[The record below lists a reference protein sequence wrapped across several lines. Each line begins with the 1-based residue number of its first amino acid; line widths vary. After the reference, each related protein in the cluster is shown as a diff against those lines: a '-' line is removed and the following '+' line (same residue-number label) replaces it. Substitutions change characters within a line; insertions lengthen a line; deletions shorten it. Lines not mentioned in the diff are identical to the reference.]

1 MLWPVVKALLGH
13 YKRHPLQIVL
23 VWLGLTLG
31 VSLLVGV
38 LAINHHAKQS
48 YSAGEKLFSNPLPY
62 RIRPVQT
69 ASKIP
74 QGFYVQLRRE
84 GFHQCMPFDA
94 YRISTQTGLELT
106 ITGLD
111 PVAMLELQ
119 QGASLRDIN
128 TLKLKEPPYPI
139 MVSSDLA
146 SHLNWKDGD
155 YIPLEDGS
163 LLGPLLVDEQNL
175 LSGTRVVADIALIRM
190 LSRRT
195 GFDLIACGKMPPE
208 KVEKLKELLPN
219 GMKFSQNTRAELD
232 SLTLAFHTNLTALGM
247 LSFFVGLFIFYQAM
261 TLSFVQRQPLVGV
274 LRQTGVSMW
283 QLTLALVYEL
293 IFWILIAWLCGN
305 VFGLF
310 LANQL
315 MPTVSASLEDLY
327 NANVGLDIQ
336 WSWEWSKKSL
346 LVAIMGT
353 LLACSFPLFR
363 LLRTQPARLSAKL
376 SIVRF
381 AGKEFTFQ
389 AMLACVFLIAAVA
402 VHQANQTQ
410 ESGFALIALLL
421 ISVGLFMPWVVW
433 KIFNIL
439 SFSLTWVKAR
449 WFFADCAASMS
460 YRGVAAMA
468 FMLALATNIGVET
481 MVGSFRET
489 TDKWLT
495 QRLAADVY
503 VMPTNSI
510 AKRMSSWL
518 DNQDEV
524 KEVWWRWEKDINNI
538 DGTLQAV
545 STGNSTGE
553 KGALTIKV
561 AIPDYWF
568 HLHHSQGVM
577 VSESMAIKLGIRAGD
592 YIQLPAPLE
601 SNWQVVGVYYDYG
614 NPYNQV
620 MLSHRNWLTHFANQ
634 GEVGLGIIMEDGAET
649 SILLRK
655 LNQEFK
661 LSPERVY
668 DNNKVHDQALKVF
681 DRTFGIAGT
690 LGNITLVIAVFGL
703 FFATLA
709 GEISRQ
715 RHFALLRC
723 FGLSAKELVL
733 LGGLQL
739 LVLGAFSAL
748 IAIPLGLVLADLM
761 IDVVL
766 KQSFGWTMQL
776 EVIPWEYG
784 ATFAWSFSALMIAG
798 AWPVFNMVRK
808 TPMKS
813 LRDAL

>member
-62 RIRPVQT
+62 RIRPVHS
-69 ASKIP
+69 ANKIP
-74 QGFYVQLRRE
+74 QGFYIQLRRE

-94 YRISTQTGLELT
+94 HRISTQSGLELT

-146 SHLNWKDGD
+146 GHLSWHDGD
-155 YIPLEDGS
+155 YVTLEDGS

-175 LSGTRVVADIALIRM
+175 LSGTRVIADIALIRM
-190 LSRRT
+190 LSQRT

-208 KVEKLKELLPN
+208 KVETLKELLPN

-293 IFWILIAWLCGN
+293 IFWIVIAWLCGN

-315 MPTVSASLEDLY
+315 MPSVSASLEDLY
-327 NANVGLDIQ
+327 KANVGLDIQ
-336 WSWEWSKKSL
+336 WSWDWSKKSL
-346 LVAIMGT
+346 LVSILGT

-363 LLRTQPARLSAKL
+363 LLRTQPVRLSAKL

-389 AMLACVFLIAAVA
+389 AMLACVFVVAAVA

-421 ISVGLFMPWVVW
+421 ISVGLFMPFIVW
-433 KIFNIL
+433 KIFNGL
-439 SFSLTWVKAR
+439 SFSLKWVKAR

-503 VMPTNSI
+503 VMPTNNIS
-510 AKRMSSWL
+510 KRMSTWL
-518 DNQDEV
+518 SDQDEV
-524 KEVWWRWEKDINNI
+524 KEVWWRWEKEISSI
-538 DGTLQAV
+538 SGTMQAV
-545 STGNSTGE
+545 STGNTAGE
-553 KGALTIKV
+553 KEALTLKV
-561 AIPDYWF
+561 AIPNYWF
-568 HLHHSQGVM
+568 HLQHSQGVM
-577 VSESMAIKLGIRAGD
+577 VSESMAIKAGIRAGD
-592 YIQLPAPLE
+592 YIALPAPLDG
-601 SNWQVVGVYYDYG
+601 NWQVVGVYYDYG

-634 GEVGLGIIMEDGAET
+634 GEAGLGIILKDGFA
-649 SILLRK
+649 SSQLLRK

-661 LSPERVY
+661 LSPERIY

-703 FFATLA
+703 FFSTLA
-709 GEISRQ
+709 GETSRQ

-739 LVLGAFSAL
+739 LVIGIFSAM

-784 ATFAWSFSALMIAG
+784 TTFAWSFGALIIAG

>member
-1 MLWPVVKALLGH
+1 MLWPVVKALIGH

-62 RIRPVQT
+62 RIRPINNVN
-69 ASKIP
+69 KIP
-74 QGFYVQLRRE
+74 QEFYILLRKK

-94 YRISTQTGLELT
+94 YRVLAQSGDELT
-106 ITGLD
+106 ITGID

-119 QGASLRDIN
+119 QGVTLSDIN

-139 MVSSDLA
+139 MVSADLA
-146 SHLNWKDGD
+146 SHLTWRDGD
-155 YIPLEDGS
+155 YIPLSDNT
-163 LLGPLLVDEQNL
+163 LLGPIWVDEQNL
-175 LSGTRVVADIALIRM
+175 LSGTRMVADIALTRM
-190 LSRRT
+190 LSKRE
-195 GFDLIACGKMPPE
+195 GFELISCGKMKAE
-208 KVEKLKELLPN
+208 RVEALKDLLPN
-219 GMKFSQNTRAELD
+219 SMKFSQNTRAELD

-261 TLSFVQRQPLVGV
+261 SLSFIQRQPLVGM
-274 LRQTGVSMW
+274 LRQNGVSIW
-283 QLTLALVYEL
+283 QLIFALVYEL
-293 IFWILIAWLCGN
+293 TFWIVVAWLCGN
-305 VFGLF
+305 LFGLL

-315 MPTVSASLEDLY
+315 MPNVSASLEDLY
-327 NANVGLDIQ
+327 KANVGLSIK
-336 WSWEWSKKSL
+336 WSWDWSKNSL
-346 LVAIMGT
+346 LIAILGT
-353 LLACSFPLFR
+353 LLSCSFPLFR
-363 LLRTQPARLSAKL
+363 LLRTQPIILSAKL
-376 SIVRF
+376 SVVRF

-389 AMLACVFLIAAVA
+389 AMLASVFVVVSVA
-402 VHQANQTQ
+402 VHHMNKTQ

-421 ISVGLFMPWVVW
+421 ISAGLLMPYIVW
-433 KIFNIL
+433 KVFNGL
-439 SFSLTWVKAR
+439 SLSLRWVKAR

-495 QRLAADVY
+495 QRLAADVF
-503 VMPTNSI
+503 VKPKNNI
-510 AKRMSSWL
+510 AQEMKNWL
-518 DNQDEV
+518 SVQDEV
-524 KEVWWRWEKDINNI
+524 KEVWWRWEKEIVTI
-538 DGTLQAV
+538 TGRMQMV
-545 STGNSTGE
+545 STGSSAGE
-553 KGALTIKV
+553 KESLTLKV

-568 HLHHSQGVM
+568 HLHHSRGIM
-577 VSESMAIKLGIRAGD
+577 VSESMALKAGIRAGD
-592 YIQLPAPLE
+592 DIALPAPLKGT
-601 SNWQVVGVYYDYG
+601 WQVAGIYYDYG

-620 MLSHRNWLTHFANQ
+620 MLSHRNWLSHFASK
-634 GEVGLGIIMEDGAET
+634 GEAGLA
-649 SILLRK
+649 ILMKEGVKSGHLLQK

-661 LSPERVY
+661 LSSERVF
-668 DNNKVHDQALKVF
+668 DNKKVHAQALKVF
-681 DRTFGIAGT
+681 DRTFGIAAT
-690 LGNITLVIAVFGL
+690 LGKITLVIAVFGV
-703 FFATLA
+703 FFSTLA

-723 FGLSAKELVL
+723 LGVSAKELIL

-739 LVLGAFSAL
+739 LVFGLFSAL
-748 IAIPLGLVLADLM
+748 IAIPLGLMLADLM

-784 ATFAWSFSALMIAG
+784 ATFAWSFVALAIAG
-798 AWPVFNMVRK
+798 ALPVINMVRK
-808 TPMKS
+808 APMKS